1 MASNLKTNLTATP
14 YPIESITKMG
24 QYEDFPLQVSRN
36 QIMGHQTVAIFGY
49 TNSIGDTTTPQT
61 IWEGANNATQNNYT
75 YPPSASVMTLVS
87 SNAGDTGAVFV
98 SGLDANFNLLSESIV
113 LTGTTPVTTVNSYF
127 RINGLYYTT
136 GANLGTIK
144 IQIGSAGAVYGY
156 INPGFGQSQMAVYT
170 VPNGFTFYQTLLQAN
185 STLANQA
192 VLFQTQQIY
201 NLPAVLNLNG
211 YSIPHNANTQQA
223 QISPFSTGFFD
234 IPFTAPIPF
243 PQGVDLQWQAKTN
256 SGGING
262 GASVFIGGYLI
273 ANDGQA
279 ILNFI

>member
-1 MASNLKTNLTATP
+1 MSLVTNLQATP

-24 QYEDFPLQVSRN
+24 RYENFELQIARN
-36 QIMGHQTVAIFGY
+36 QIMGHQQVAIFGY
-49 TNSIGDTTTPQT
+49 TSSIGNTTTPQT

-75 YPPSASVMTLVS
+75 YLLTASQLTLVS
-87 SNAGDTGAVFV
+87 TSASDTGAVFV
-98 SGLDANFNLLSESIV
+98 SGLDSKFNLLSETIT
-113 LTGTTPVTTVNSYF
+113 LTGTSAVTTVNSYL
-127 RINGLYYTT
+127 RVNGLYYTSGT
-136 GANLGTIK
+136 NVGTITAK
-144 IQIGSAGAVYGY
+144 VSTTTYGY

-170 VPNGFTFYQTLLQAN
+170 VPNGFTFYQTLTQAN

-211 YSIPHNANTQQA
+211 YSIPHNTNTQQA

-243 PQGVDLQWQAKTN
+243 PQGTDLQWQAKTN
-256 SGGING
+256 GGGING
-262 GASVFIGGYLI
+262 GVSVFIGGYLVQ
-273 ANDGQA
+273 NDGQA
-279 ILNFI
+279 LASAI

>member
-1 MASNLKTNLTATP
+1 MASNLVTNLQATP

-49 TNSIGDTTTPQT
+49 TSGIGNTTTPQT

-75 YPPSASVMTLVS
+75 YLSTASQLTLVS
-87 SNAGDTGAVFV
+87 TNSADTGVVFV
-98 SGLDANFNLLSESIV
+98 SGLDSKFNLLSEMIT
-113 LTGTTPVTTVNSYF
+113 LTGTSAVTTVNSYL
-127 RINGLYYTT
+127 RVNGLYYTN
-136 GANLGTIK
+136 GANVGTITAK
-144 IQIGSAGAVYGY
+144 VGTTAYGY
-156 INPGFGQSQMAVYT
+156 INPGFGQSQMGIYT
-170 VPNGFTFYQTLLQAN
+170 VPNGFTFYQTFVQAN

-201 NLPAVLNLNG
+201 NLPAVLVLNG
-211 YSIPHNANTQQA
+211 YNIPHNQNTQEA
-223 QISPFSTGFFD
+223 QISPFSTGTFT
-234 IPFTAPIPF
+234 IPFTNPIPY

-262 GASVFIGGYLI
+262 SVSVFTGGYLVQ
-273 ANDGQA
+273 NDGQA
-279 ILNFI
+279 LASAI